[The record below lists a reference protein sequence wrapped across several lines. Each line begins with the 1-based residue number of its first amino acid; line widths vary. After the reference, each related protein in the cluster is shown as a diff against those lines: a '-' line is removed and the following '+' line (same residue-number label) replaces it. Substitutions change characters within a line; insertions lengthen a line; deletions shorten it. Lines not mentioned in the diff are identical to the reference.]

1 MALRNVVKYGD
12 PILKKKSRKVEV
24 FDEKISTLI
33 DDMFETM
40 YHSDGVGL
48 AAVQVGILK
57 RIVVIDCGDGPMEL
71 INPEITLAEGEQHA
85 QEGCLSLPGRYET
98 TVRPQ
103 HVQVKGQDRNGKW
116 HVYTGDDLKAR
127 AFCHEIDHL
136 DGILFIDRLEKD
148 HKKED

>member
-12 PILKKKSRKVEV
+12 PILKKKSRKVDV

-98 TVRPQ
+98 TIRPQ